1 MPNFKKILKEKY
13 FILIGLLLTFAYNIV
28 KGNNWAEILFTEL
41 IVVLFACHAFKMEQL
56 CKGEEKILIPG
67 AEGAN
72 SEDDNYLSRENI
84 IKIGN
89 KLRVTRIDDKN
100 RRELRGLKYELDRM
114 LNI

>member
-1 MPNFKKILKEKY
+1 MPNFKKIFKEKY

-56 CKGEEKILIPG
+56 CKKILIPG

-72 SEDDNYLSRENI
+72 SEDDNYLSKENI
-84 IKIGN
+84 IKICN

-100 RRELRGLKYELDRM
+100 RRELRGLKYELDRR

>member
-1 MPNFKKILKEKY
+1 MPNFKKIFKEKY

-41 IVVLFACHAFKMEQL
+41 IVVLFACHAFKMEHL

-100 RRELRGLKYELDRM
+100 RRELRGLKYELDRK